1 MESAGACRCLPREQL
16 GVIAG
21 LADCRQAQGVV
32 EHLER
37 FEHHVEA
44 CLRVRERE
52 RPRWGGLDLLCH

>member
-44 CLRVRERE
+44 CLWVRERE
-52 RPRWGGLDLLCH
+52 RSR